1 MIDAIDHLLVA
12 CQSNLYPFCFFCRF
26 VFISMDVL
34 DQLLVACHSHSLNLF
49 VESFL
54 KMVQKLLEFD
64 GPDLQ
69 VLATQSVSISQI
81 RPRKIILVLLVQYW

>member
-1 MIDAIDHLLVA
+1 
-12 CQSNLYPFCFFCRF
+12 
-26 VFISMDVL
+26 MDVL

-64 GPDLQ
+64 SPDLQ

-81 RPRKIILVLLVQYW
+81 RPRKIILVYWYNTGSIIRYIRYDIYQQSSRLPEAWDN

>member
-1 MIDAIDHLLVA
+1 
-12 CQSNLYPFCFFCRF
+12 
-26 VFISMDVL
+26 MDVL
-34 DQLLVACHSHSLNLF
+34 DQLLVACHSHALNLF

-81 RPRKIILVLLVQYW
+81 RPRKIILVYWYNTGSIIRYIRYNIYQQSSHLPEAWNN